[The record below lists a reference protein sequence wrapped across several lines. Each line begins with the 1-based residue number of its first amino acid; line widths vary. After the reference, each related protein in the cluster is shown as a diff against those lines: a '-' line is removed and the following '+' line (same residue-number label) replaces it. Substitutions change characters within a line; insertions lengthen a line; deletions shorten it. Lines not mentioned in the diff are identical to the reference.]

1 MKYYIGTE
9 QECIDYDTLVT
20 ENENYVNNDNW
31 ANPIKHTTEEKWAI
45 IAHSKYTS
53 SLAQQSFLE
62 DGWFPIAT

>member
-1 MKYYIGTE
+1 MYYIGTE

-31 ANPIKHTTEEKWAI
+31 SNPIKHSTEEKWAI
-45 IAHSKYTS
+45 IAHSNYS
-53 SLAQQSFLE
+53 SSMTPQPFLE